1 MPGDRSRYGLSMSS
15 LGAAA
20 LAVSVFLPW
29 YRVGTVDHGALRALP
44 GHSLTILGYHEAL
57 PVMKVVLLVLA
68 ALALLDAVLPL
79 VRLGAP
85 VPGGAGSAVALIGA
99 VAAAC
104 ALYRIIVLPSV
115 AARSRLAAGGSLAR
129 AARLPHGDD
138 RRHVAPPGRRV
149 RPVRGDRRRCLDRVG
164 LVP

>member
-115 AARSRLAAGGSLAR
+115 AGDLVSLREGPWLALLASLTVMIGGMWPR
-129 AARLPHGDD
+129 Q
-138 RRHVAPPGRRV
+138 
-149 RPVRGDRRRCLDRVG
+149 VG
-164 LVP
+164 VFGQSEATVGGAWIVSG